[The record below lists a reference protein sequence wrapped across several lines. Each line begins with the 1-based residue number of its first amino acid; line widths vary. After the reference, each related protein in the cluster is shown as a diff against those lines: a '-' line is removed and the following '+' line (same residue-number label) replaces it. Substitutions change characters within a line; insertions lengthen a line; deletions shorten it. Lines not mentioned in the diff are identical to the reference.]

1 MNKPSDS
8 DLLNLDCEARYD
20 YFLGDVAENREIW
33 ILVNASVFFLK
44 IYSEDENFDYLPI
57 WSNKELASAYA
68 KDSTEPLKPKE
79 ISLPEFLKK
88 WIAGLEKDDL
98 MIGVFPTQSD
108 KTVWIMEPG
117 ELKDDINDELAQF

>member
-1 MNKPSDS
+1 MKPVTITSLATLPKTGKS
-8 DLLNLDCEARYD
+8 GYWLTPLT
-20 YFLGDVAENREIW
+20 
-33 ILVNASVFFLK
+33 FLK

-98 MIGVFPTQSD
+98 MVGVFPTLSD